1 MSEGVPPG
9 GVDFHCHLD
18 LYPDFEAAIAKAEAA
33 RIYTLT
39 VTTTP
44 KAWPR
49 NLELTRGTRYVRAA
63 LGIHPQLVAERA
75 DELALWEHYLPETR
89 YVGEVGLDAG
99 PRFYR
104 SLDAQ
109 KQVFRTVLER
119 CADTGGKILTVH
131 SVRSVPTV
139 LEMIEHHFPQY
150 RGVVVLHWFAGTKAE
165 ARRAAALGCYF
176 SVNAEMIRSERGK
189 KLVSDLPLSR
199 ILTETDGPFTKIDG
213 EPAEPARVQTTADA
227 IARVR
232 KASKDSITDAIRT
245 NLRMLIAAGSSS
257 KKPMYGAGMEWGL

>member
-1 MSEGVPPG
+1 MTSNLQLG

-18 LYPDFEAAIAKAEAA
+18 LYPDLEVAIARAEAA

-49 NLELTRGTRYVRAA
+49 NHELTRGTRYVRAA
-63 LGIHPQLVAERA
+63 LGLHPQLVAERA
-75 DELALWEHYLPETR
+75 SELPLWERHLPETR

-99 PRFYR
+99 PRFYK
-104 SLDAQ
+104 SLDTQ

-119 CADTGGKILTVH
+119 CAEAGGKILTVH
-131 SVRSVPTV
+131 SIRTVPKV
-139 LEMIEHHFPQY
+139 LDMIERYLPRD
-150 RGVVVLHWFAGTKAE
+150 RGVVVLHWFTGSKAE

-176 SVNAEMIRSERGK
+176 SVNAEMTRSDRGRA
-189 KLVSDLPLSR
+189 LVADLPIDRL
-199 ILTETDGPFTKIDG
+199 LTETDGPFTQVDG
-213 EPAEPARVQTTADA
+213 RPTEPADARIAIEA

-232 KASKDSITDAIRT
+232 NLGTDAITKAVRT
-245 NLRMLIAAGSSS
+245 NLQTLLRSM
-257 KKPMYGAGMEWGL
+257 